1 MPVMAEEVAA
11 PTTTAELG
19 SVDGRIA
26 PSAEL
31 TIPATDEGLL
41 RGDGVFEVIR
51 VYDGV
56 AFALTEHL
64 DRLERS
70 GANLRLPELFRAE
83 LEVEIPELLEARSGE
98 SFDGVLRVVVT
109 RGGRRLLLTEPA
121 APKPAGVRLGLV
133 TYAPTRVL
141 DGIKSLSYGAN
152 MLCTRLAQERG
163 FDEALLVTP
172 HGRVLEAPTSTL
184 FWVDRDGTLC
194 TPPLDEHIL
203 ASITRDKLMRLF
215 AVEERPCT
223 MDDLSAAG
231 EAFLASTIREVQSIG
246 AVEDVE
252 LEEGPRTREAAGA
265 FRQHVEEEL
274 RRHPTRAH
282 PAERGATG

>member
-1 MPVMAEEVAA
+1 MAEEVAA
-11 PTTTAELG
+11 PTTTADLG

-26 PSAEL
+26 PSGEL
-31 TIPATDEGLL
+31 TIPAPDEGLL

-51 VYDGV
+51 VYDGLP
-56 AFALTEHL
+56 FALTEHL

-70 GANLRLPELFRAE
+70 GANLRLPEVFRAE
-83 LEVEIPELLEARSGE
+83 LEDEIPELLEARGGA

-121 APKPAGVRLGLV
+121 APKPAGVRLGVV

-203 ASITRDKLMRLF
+203 ASITRDKLMKLLE
-215 AVEERPCT
+215 VEERPCT
-223 MDDLSAAG
+223 LDDLSAAS

-252 LEEGPRTREAAGA
+252 LEEGPRTREAAAA
-265 FRQHVEEEL
+265 FRRHVEEEL
-274 RRHPTRAH
+274 SR
-282 PAERGATG
+282 

>member
-1 MPVMAEEVAA
+1 MPDHTV
-11 PTTTAELG
+11 TTTAELG
-19 SVDGRIA
+19 SLDGQIR
-26 PSAEL
+26 PSDEL
-31 TIPATDEGLL
+31 AIPVTDEGLL

-51 VYDGV
+51 VYDGT
-56 AFALTEHL
+56 AFALDDHL

-70 GANLRLPELFRAE
+70 GANLRLPNVFRAE
-83 LEVEIPELLEARSGE
+83 LESEIPELLAARGGGE
-98 SFDGVLRVVVT
+98 FDGALRIVVT
-109 RGGRRLLLTEPA
+109 RGGRRILLTEPA
-121 APKPAGVRLGLV
+121 AAKAPGVRLGIV

-184 FWVDRDGTLC
+184 FWVGSDGALC

-203 ASITRDKLMRLF
+203 ASITRDRLVGMLD
-215 AVEERPCT
+215 VEERSCPT
-223 MDDLSAAG
+223 DTLMAAS
-231 EAFLASTIREVQSIG
+231 ECFLASTIREVQSIG

-252 LEEGPRTREAAGA
+252 FEEGPRTRDAAEA
-265 FRQHVEEEL
+265 FRAHVEAQL
-274 RRHPTRAH
+274 TRA
-282 PAERGATG
+282 R

>member
-1 MPVMAEEVAA
+1 MGPMASEPATA
-11 PTTTAELG
+11 TAELG
-19 SVDGRIA
+19 SIDGRIA

-56 AFALTEHL
+56 PFALADHL
-64 DRLERS
+64 ARLERS
-70 GANLRLPELFRAE
+70 GANLRLPEVFRAE
-83 LEVEIPELLEARSGE
+83 LESEIPELLEARGGA
-98 SFDGVLRVVVT
+98 SFDGVLRVVIT

-121 APKPAGVRLGLV
+121 APKPPGIRLGVV

-184 FWVDRDGTLC
+184 FWVAADGTLC

-203 ASITRDKLMRLF
+203 ASITRDRLTKLLE
-215 AVEERPCT
+215 VEERPCT
-223 MDDLSAAG
+223 LDDLNAG
-231 EAFLASTIREVQSIG
+231 SEAFLASTIREVQSIG

-252 LEEGPRTREAAGA
+252 FEEGPRTREAAEA
-265 FRQHVEEEL
+265 FRAHVEEEL
-274 RRHPTRAH
+274 R
-282 PAERGATG
+282 G